1 MVEVRTRD
9 SSISFAAASRVST
22 DEHNNLQ
29 IFDGERLMQIFAA
42 GVWCEVEISYDRD
55 D

>member
-1 MVEVRTRD
+1 MVVVRTATT
-9 SSISFAAASRVST
+9 SISFAVATRVST

-29 IFDGERLMQIFAA
+29 IFDDERLMQIFAA

-55 D
+55 N